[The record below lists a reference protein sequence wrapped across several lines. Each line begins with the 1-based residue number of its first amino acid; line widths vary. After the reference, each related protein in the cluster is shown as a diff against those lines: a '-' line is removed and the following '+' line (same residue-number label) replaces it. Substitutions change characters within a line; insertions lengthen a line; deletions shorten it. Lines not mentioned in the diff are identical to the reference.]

1 MRESRLIHRVNDLH
15 WRHSIA
21 PSAPGEY
28 SRWRLIRHAVTAITC
43 VFFCCTIL
51 LAQQPR
57 PNEYQV
63 KAAYLY
69 NFAKFVKW
77 PVATAPD
84 KNGSFSICVLGP
96 DPFGGTLDST
106 LAGESLDNKP
116 VVVKRISKPQGTAD
130 CRILFI
136 NSAEQ
141 GHLKE
146 ILAAL
151 DQESILTVSD
161 MPDFSERGGMIQFVL
176 EGGKVRFEVNLS
188 SAEKARLTLSSE
200 LLKVAT
206 TVKRNTSPGD

>member
-1 MRESRLIHRVNDLH
+1 MNRANNRSSDPQREQRRVRDVWRGRLVLCALRA
-15 WRHSIA
+15 IA
-21 PSAPGEY
+21 CA
-28 SRWRLIRHAVTAITC
+28 
-43 VFFCCTIL
+43 FFCSTIL
-51 LAQQPR
+51 LAQQPK
-57 PNEYQV
+57 PSEYQV

-77 PVATAPD
+77 PAAAAPD
-84 KNGSFSICVLGP
+84 KDGSFSICVLGP
-96 DPFGGTLDST
+96 DPFGGALDSP

-116 VVVKRISKPQGTAD
+116 VVVKRISKPQSTSD

-141 GHLKE
+141 SHLKE
-146 ILAAL
+146 ILTAV

-176 EGGKVRFEVNLS
+176 EGGKVRFAVNLTS
-188 SAEKARLTLSSE
+188 TERARLTLSSE

-206 TVKRNTSPGD
+206 AVKRTTSPGD